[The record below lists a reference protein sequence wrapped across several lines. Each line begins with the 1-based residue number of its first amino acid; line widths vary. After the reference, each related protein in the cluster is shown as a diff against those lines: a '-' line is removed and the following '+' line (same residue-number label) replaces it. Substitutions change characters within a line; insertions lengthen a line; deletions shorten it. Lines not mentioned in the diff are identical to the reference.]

1 MSLALRKEHTHDLE
15 PKLEIRTIF
24 QYQYAVNAE
33 KLKLRAIYMIKWV
46 DEHSRVIAFNLNSL
60 KIFDEIFEDESKTTE
75 ALLKTFGKHLRK
87 NKRRID
93 WLTES
98 TNPDIMSLL
107 LDIPVMDETGQ
118 QAE

>member
-1 MSLALRKEHTHDLE
+1 MILVLKNGQTLDLE
-15 PKLEIRTIF
+15 QKLEIKTIF

-60 KIFDEIFEDESKTTE
+60 KIFDEVFEDESKTTE
-75 ALLKTFGKHLRK
+75 AILKTFGKHLRK
-87 NKRRID
+87 DKCRID

-98 TNPDIMSLL
+98 TNPDILSLL
-107 LDIPVMDETGQ
+107 LDIPVMNGTGPQ
-118 QAE
+118 VE